1 MFLENTVNHKEQF
14 GWIEVICGSMFSGK
28 TEELIRRLKRAQFAK
43 QKVEIFKPAVDTRYH
58 NEMVVS
64 HDSNEIRS
72 TPVPAAANIAIL
84 AQGCD
89 VVGIDEAQ
97 FFDDEIVRVCN
108 DLANRGV
115 RVIVA
120 GLDMDFKGNPFGP
133 MPALMATAEYV
144 TKVHA
149 VCTRTGNLANYSFR
163 KTDNDKLVMLGET
176 VEYEPLSRGAYFEA
190 MKNDQGE
197 DVSTLEIKKILQ
209 NVIEEEDKHKPLP
222 DDQLADILKEK
233 GYPIARRTIA
243 KYREQLDIPVARMRK
258 KM

>member
-28 TEELIRRLKRAQFAK
+28 TEELIRRLNRAKFAR
-43 QKVEIFKPAVDTRYH
+43 QKVEIFKPAIETRYH
-58 NEMVVS
+58 EEMVVS
-64 HDSNEIRS
+64 HDANQIRS
-72 TPVPAAANIAIL
+72 TPVTSSAMMKLL

-97 FFDDEIVRVCN
+97 FFDDEIVTVCN
-108 DLANRGV
+108 DLANSGI

-163 KTDNDKLVMLGET
+163 KANNDNLVMLGET
-176 VEYEPLSRGAYFEA
+176 EEYEPLSRAAYYAA
-190 MKNDQGE
+190 MRSPLTPKGGSEDMGE
-197 DVSTLEIKKILQ
+197 SL
-209 NVIEEEDKHKPLP
+209 
-222 DDQLADILKEK
+222 
-233 GYPIARRTIA
+233 
-243 KYREQLDIPVARMRK
+243 
-258 KM
+258 